1 MTRLSLVGFL
11 FTLVLL
17 VQTSLGGSR
26 TAWDFREA
34 YQYTRIGSV
43 TTQGDTKMRSDLARS
58 TYSIDGTGIK
68 IGVISDSFNTLGG
81 EANDILT
88 GNLPGV
94 DSPTSYTTPVT
105 VVGTDDSGTDEGR
118 AMLQIV
124 HDVAPGAELYFHS
137 AFNNT
142 WGPAPSQT
150 IADAIDGLVAAGVD
164 IIIDDVGIL
173 TQARFQDGPS
183 SIAYNNAKA
192 AGIACFSSAGN
203 SSDDA
208 TRVQYD
214 STTSDTVNWGTDDLF
229 EVTVPSGGARLVVQ
243 WQDSY
248 SSIAGEGNTATFKVE
263 LFSTKGKNKLLLTEH
278 SEPIGEDPYVFMVI
292 GNTGSEADRLI
303 RVTCTEGVFD
313 GLMQLSSY
321 GLTLTDIDDT
331 NSPTVAGH
339 SAADGVIATAAQY
352 WNNTTEVEWFSS
364 LGPTLILFDSD
375 GNPITETRDT
385 PIITAPDGVVTTV
398 PGFDA
403 FYGTSAA
410 SPHAGAVAALML
422 QRADELGIDLS
433 VDELYQI
440 LMDTATDIPLS
451 DADLSGYGAIDAYA
465 AVSEVP
471 EPATITLLGCG
482 AMFLLKRRKRA
493 A

>member
-1 MTRLSLVGFL
+1 MTRLGLVGFL

-17 VQTSLGGSR
+17 MQTALGAL
-26 TAWDFREA
+26 TAWDTPEA
-34 YQYTRIGSV
+34 YQYTKIGAE
-43 TTQGDTKMRSDLARS
+43 TTEGDAKMQSDLARS

-68 IGVISDSFNTLGG
+68 IGVISDSFNSLDG
-81 EANDILT
+81 EATDILT
-88 GNLPGV
+88 GDLPGAN
-94 DSPTSYTTPVT
+94 STTGYTTPVR
-105 VVGTDDSGTDEGR
+105 VVGTDDEGTDEGR

-142 WGPAPSQT
+142 WGTAPSQT
-150 IADAIDGLVAAGVD
+150 IADAIDGLRAAGVD
-164 IIIDDVGIL
+164 IIIDDVGIM
-173 TQARFQDGPS
+173 TQSRFQDGPAA
-183 SIAYNNAKA
+183 IAYNNAKA
-192 AGIACFSSAGN
+192 AGIACFSAAGN
-203 SSDDA
+203 SSDNA

-214 STTSDTVNWGTDDLF
+214 SSTSTTVNWGTDDRF
-229 EVTVPSGGARLVVQ
+229 EVTVPKGSSRLVLQ

-248 SSIAGEGNTATFKVE
+248 SSIAGSGSTATFKAE
-263 LFSTKGKNKLLLTEH
+263 LCSPDGTTIYLTES
-278 SEPIGEDPYVFMVI
+278 SESIGGDPYVFMGI
-292 GNTGSEADRLI
+292 TNDDSEVSRTI
-303 RVTCTEGVFD
+303 RVTCTGGEFA

-321 GLTLTDIDDT
+321 GVTLTDPDDT

-339 SAADGVIATAAQY
+339 AAAAGAIATAAQR
-352 WNNTTEVEWFSS
+352 WNESNSVEWFSS

-385 PIITAPDGVVTTV
+385 PIITAPDGVITTV

-422 QRADELGIDLS
+422 QRADELGLELS

-440 LMDTATDIPLS
+440 LMDTATDIPGS
-451 DADLSGYGAIDAYA
+451 DADLSGYGAINAYA